1 MHKNWVIKGYDQ
13 SVTCL
18 VDDPENLRMRSSTLF
33 ALGVFYRKQTIAY
46 ISNKQR
52 NTGKTKIRE
61 IDQKVQLKNSGLHKE
76 SNQTEQ
82 RNSKGE
88 RNKIRLLI

>member
-18 VDDPENLRMRSSTLF
+18 ADDLRNLGTRSCMLRTP
-33 ALGVFYRKQTIAY
+33 GVLSQEKIAY

-52 NTGKTKIRE
+52 CTSKTQIKE
-61 IDQKVQLKNSGLHKE
+61 VDEKVQIKNSGSQKE
-76 SNQTEQ
+76 SNQTKQ
-82 RNSKGE
+82 RKSNSE
-88 RNKIRLLI
+88 RKPLRLLI